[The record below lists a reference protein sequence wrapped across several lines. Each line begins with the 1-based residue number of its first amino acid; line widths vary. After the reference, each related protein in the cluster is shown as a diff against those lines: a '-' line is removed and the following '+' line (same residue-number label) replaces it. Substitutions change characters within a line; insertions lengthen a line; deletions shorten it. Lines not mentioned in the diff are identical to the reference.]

1 MNSGNLISP
10 VIISLIVAFIFQLIP
25 VSGDWILWRP
35 NFLMLTAVAWI
46 LYQPTYFGIGFAA
59 FVGLLADTLFRTG
72 LGHYVLVFAVC
83 GAIAYLLS
91 RWLTYFSYFHRAVLI
106 FTLVVLAQLLE
117 AALFSIWEMPM
128 DFAHVPILGLTSAI
142 AWFLVDKFVATLNA
156 AYR

>member
-1 MNSGNLISP
+1 MNPSNLITP
-10 VIISLIVAFIFQLIP
+10 VIISLVVAVIFQLIP

-59 FVGLLADTLFRTG
+59 FVGLLADALFRTG

-83 GAIAYLLS
+83 GAIAHLMS

-106 FTLVVLAQLLE
+106 FILVVLTELLE
-117 AALFSIWEMPM
+117 AALFSIWDMPM
-128 DFAHVPILGLTSAI
+128 NFAHVPILGLTSAI
-142 AWFLVDKFVATLNA
+142 VWIVVDKFVATLNS